1 MRFSWDMQKDSI
13 LRKNLSR
20 GGLGFQ
26 EVLSVFTSQHYVT
39 LRNDD
44 PEQFV
49 AIGWVNLTLYSIVFE
64 CRHDELGEYYHLVTF
79 WKSTT
84 TERNL
89 YAKNSK

>member
-1 MRFSWDMQKDSI
+1 MQKDSI

-20 GGLGFQ
+20 GGFGFQ
-26 EVLSVFTSQHYVT
+26 EVLSVFSSQ
-39 LRNDD
+39 
-44 PEQFV
+44 
-49 AIGWVNLTLYSIVFE
+49 
-64 CRHDELGEYYHLVTF
+64 HLVTF